1 MSQKAGKNSRKKM
14 KKWEKI
20 PIFKPFMCYN
30 VAIMNSKIKARL
42 KKFFS
47 IEAILIYFGL
57 ASLSCSI
64 YYKTRASVLFAD
76 YEREAINLVMLNN
89 RISLGQVSPLE
100 INEKCLLLAD
110 KYFPFTYFDF
120 SLEDKLNEM
129 LALLKEKVQ
138 SPVNQEKKYRLEQ
151 LILDFQDEISK
162 KEISLYFGYDSLM
175 YCSSL
180 LLLIS
185 ILCIIFKT
193 VKQRNQIKTLQL
205 RNDEQ
210 QKMSRNLHDGVAQDL
225 AALKFYM
232 QQDDKEKSD
241 FYANQALNEIRYL
254 ISNFHLDLSED
265 FEKIIGQILK
275 SFEAN
280 YKIKARLYVVSDHM
294 SALSQNIQM
303 EIIRILQES
312 LSNIARHANA
322 TEVKV
327 KFTEIGPDSKIII
340 SDNGIGFDLEKV
352 DELNK
357 TDEKKHYG
365 IRNIQERVKLMGGTV
380 EFVNDGGTTIA
391 ITIKNI
397 IR

>member
-1 MSQKAGKNSRKKM
+1 MIAANLNNLVNEKVFFIQNLLSFLKFISQKKGKRGILSQKAGKNSRKKN
-14 KKWEKI
+14 KNWERI
-20 PIFKPFMCYN
+20 PILGSFMCYN
-30 VAIMNSKIKARL
+30 NPNMNSKIKGKL
-42 KKFFS
+42 KKLFS

-57 ASLSCSI
+57 VALSCSI
-64 YYKTRASVLFAD
+64 YYKTRASVLFTD
-76 YEREAINLVMLNN
+76 YEREALNLVMLNN

-100 INEKCLLLAD
+100 IKEKCLQLED

-129 LALLKEKVQ
+129 LGLFKEKVQ
-138 SPVNQEKKYRLEQ
+138 DPVNQQKEDRLEK

-175 YCSSL
+175 YCSSF

-241 FYANQALNEIRYL
+241 FYANQALNEVRYL

-280 YKIKARLYVVSDHM
+280 YKIKARLYVVSDHRF
-294 SALSQNIQM
+294 
-303 EIIRILQES
+303 E
-312 LSNIARHANA
+312 
-322 TEVKV
+322 
-327 KFTEIGPDSKIII
+327 
-340 SDNGIGFDLEKV
+340 
-352 DELNK
+352 
-357 TDEKKHYG
+357 
-365 IRNIQERVKLMGGTV
+365 
-380 EFVNDGGTTIA
+380 
-391 ITIKNI
+391 
-397 IR
+397 